1 MRSPWIISAIV
12 AIGLAPPTFAQ
23 QVDPNTRQQV
33 ERLAATYAEN
43 FNKQDAAGIAS
54 LYARDGVL
62 VSRAAK
68 AVKTGAQEIE
78 QTYQS
83 VFKSGMNHTDITVD
97 QVSPLGTD
105 AVIAIGEYHGS
116 GHGQNGPI
124 EVDGHWTGVDVRE
137 GGIWKVRLL
146 TAFPNT
152 PAAATGSAATPS
164 GPMR

>member
-1 MRSPWIISAIV
+1 MRSPGIISAILV
-12 AIGLAPPTFAQ
+12 IGLAPPTFAQ
-23 QVDPNTRQQV
+23 QVDPDTRQQV

-83 VFKSGMNHTDITVD
+83 VFKSGINHTDMTVD

-124 EVDGHWTGVDVRE
+124 EVDGHWTEVDVRE
-137 GGIWKVRLL
+137 GGIWKIRLL